1 MKPQKKTLIKNSIL
15 ITVDAEDTIYQRG
28 WILLEGERIADL
40 GEGDPAPELK
50 ADEVVDASGMAVLPG
65 IVDVHTHVCGSL
77 FKAMTEDPVGAFYGL
92 ALPMEKL
99 LTPEYTYVL
108 SMLGAIECLKAGVT
122 CINDVYHY
130 MRSTARAID
139 ELGMRG
145 VLAQKIIETDL
156 ATIQFND
163 YTRIPEEGR
172 ARVEENCRLI
182 EEYHGRDGRIF
193 CKFGPH
199 ATDTVSV
206 ELAKRIKELGD
217 FYHVGFHTH
226 VAQKTNE
233 VEFLKETYG
242 LTPVEYLC
250 ETGLMGED
258 LVAAHCVYT
267 TDHDLALIEKGGAT
281 IAHCAEMTG
290 KRGQFP
296 ALDKI
301 YKSGIRMAYG
311 TDWVTMDPW
320 TNMRISII
328 VARMSG
334 CSVECPDAH
343 EALRRSTIIA
353 AKALGLDDRIGSLE
367 KGKQADIVLMDM
379 QSANLTPVFD
389 DPVATLVYNANR
401 HDVDSV
407 WVAGKPLVRG
417 RKLLCADE
425 AEILRDGQQIAGRIY
440 ESYRGRSA

>member
-1 MKPQKKTLIKNSIL
+1 MTTLIKNGIL
-15 ITVDAEDTIYQRG
+15 ITVDPEDSVYRKG
-28 WILLEGERIADL
+28 WILFSDDRITDL
-40 GEGDPAPELK
+40 GRGDPAPGIA
-50 ADEVVDASGMAVLPG
+50 ADEVIDASGMAILPG

-99 LTPEYTYVL
+99 LTPEYTYIL
-108 SMLGAIECLKAGVT
+108 SMLGAVECLKAGVT

-139 ELGMRG
+139 EIGMRG
-145 VLAQKIIETDL
+145 VLAQKIIEMDL

-182 EEYHGRDGRIF
+182 EEYHGKDGRIF
-193 CKFGPH
+193 CRFGPH

-206 ELAKRIKELGD
+206 ELAKHIRELGEH
-217 FYHVGFHTH
+217 YHVGFHTH

-233 VEFLKETYG
+233 VEFLRETYG

-250 ETGLMGED
+250 ETGLMGRD

-267 TDHDLALIEKGGAT
+267 TEHDLQLIEEGGAT

-296 ALDKI
+296 ALDRI
-301 YKSGIRMAYG
+301 YNSPIRMAYG

-320 TNMRISII
+320 TNMRISVI

-334 CSVECPDAH
+334 CSVQNPDAH
-343 EALRRSTIIA
+343 EALRRSTITA
-353 AKALGLDDRIGSLE
+353 AEALGLGDRIGSLE
-367 KGKQADIVLMDM
+367 KGKQADIILMDM
-379 QSANLTPVFD
+379 KSANLVPVFD
-389 DPVATLVYNANR
+389 DPVATIVYNANR

-407 WVAGKPLVRG
+407 WVAGKALVRG
-417 RKLLCADE
+417 RELCGQDE
-425 AEILRDGQQIAGRIY
+425 ARILKDGQRVAELIY
-440 ESYRGRSA
+440 GNFKGMK